1 MSDDDA
7 GWSGDYVLP
16 FQIETP
22 GIRGRLVRLGPTVE
36 SIAGPERYPP
46 PVAVLLA
53 ETLAMGAVLA
63 SGLKYDGIFTLQ
75 LHGDGPVDVVMMD
88 VTSDGDMRG
97 YARFDGERLFAGT
110 ATASGPVPRLLGA
123 GRMVFT
129 VDQGPNTERYQ
140 GVTLLEGATIGECA
154 HAYFRQSEQLQTAIR
169 LAAADPSLP
178 GERPRAAA
186 LMLQRLPPSSGAAGT
201 IADAVAHDADD
212 DWRRVVV
219 LLSSLSPQELLASAD
234 DDEAMLYRLF
244 HEDGVRVY
252 RHRPLRHRCRCS
264 RHKVEVTLRAFPKG
278 EVEAMMID
286 DRLTVTC
293 EFCKATYVLD
303 QPTLD
308 RLYAAC

>member
-1 MSDDDA
+1 MSDDHA
-7 GWSGDYVLP
+7 GQPGDYVLP

-36 SIAGPERYPP
+36 SIAGPDRYPA
-46 PVAVLLA
+46 PVAVILA

-75 LHGDGPVDVVMMD
+75 LQGDGPVDVVMID
-88 VTSDGDMRG
+88 VTSGGDMRG
-97 YARFDGERLFAGT
+97 YARFDADRLAAGT
-110 ATASGPVPRLLGA
+110 STASGPVPRLLGA

-169 LAAADPSLP
+169 LSAADPTRS

-186 LMLQRLPPSSGAAGT
+186 LMLQRLPPASTAAEFL
-201 IADAVAHDADD
+201 ASDADD
-212 DWRRVVV
+212 DWRRAVV
-219 LLSSLSPQELLASAD
+219 LLSSLSPAELLASAA

-252 RHRPLRHRCRCS
+252 RQRPLRHRCRCS
-264 RHKVEVTLRAFPKG
+264 QRKVEVTLRAFPVD
-278 EVEAMMID
+278 EVKAMMID
-286 DRLTVTC
+286 GRLTVTC
-293 EFCKATYVLD
+293 EFCKTMYLFDEPAVD
-303 QPTLD
+303 G
-308 RLYAAC
+308 LYADH